1 MVKNLPANIGDTGS
15 NHGPGRS
22 HKPGGNW
29 ACVPQPLKPGRLE
42 PVLRNKRSHSNEK
55 PVHGQLESSPHSQ
68 QLEEAYAQQGAQQ
81 GRPEAA
87 ENK

>member
-1 MVKNLPANIGDTGS
+1 MLY
-15 NHGPGRS
+15 
-22 HKPGGNW
+22 
-29 ACVPQPLKPGRLE
+29 
-42 PVLRNKRSHSNEK
+42 NKRSHSNEK